1 MKKRFISRFWAVMT
15 ALALSMT
22 VFNAGIL
29 TALAADYNYS
39 GFDAYE
45 SPEAAKAKLR
55 AEYGENHQI
64 TDDNYDKSL
73 AVKCING
80 TFVGK
85 KTENTIAYRGIPF
98 VGEQPVGEHRWKA
111 PVDYVP
117 PARMRAQVKRPA
129 FMFRARTACI

>member
-45 SPEAAKAKLR
+45 SPEAVKARLR
-55 AEYGENHQI
+55 AEYGENRQI

-85 KTENTIAYRGIPF
+85 KTEN
-98 VGEQPVGEHRWKA
+98 
-111 PVDYVP
+111 P
-117 PARMRAQVKRPA
+117 PARMRARVKRPA

>member
-1 MKKRFISRFWAVMT
+1 MRGRQIRP

-29 TALAADYNYS
+29 TALAADYSYS
-39 GFDAYE
+39 GFDTYE

-55 AEYGENHQI
+55 AEYGENRQT

-85 KTENTIAYRGIPF
+85 KTEN
-98 VGEQPVGEHRWKA
+98 
-111 PVDYVP
+111 P
-117 PARMRAQVKRPA
+117 PARMRARVKTA
-129 FMFRARTACI
+129 SLYVQGEDCLYLNIWKADDARTEKKPVMVWIQR